1 MKTHNNM
8 PPEYL
13 SDGASV
19 VWNEVMK
26 RTPQIELDDMDK
38 DILAMYCDAVDK
50 YKTLSKMILSG
61 RVESMTDA
69 GEMKA
74 LKGWARIIGSC
85 ADKLCLTPG
94 SRKKKNKRQV

>member
-1 MKTHNNM
+1 M

-38 DILAMYCDAVDK
+38 DVLAMYCDAIDK
-50 YKTLSKMILSG
+50 YKTLSKMIVSG
-61 RVESMTDA
+61 HVESMTDA
-69 GEMKA
+69 GAMKA
-74 LKGWARIIGSC
+74 LKGWSRIIGGC
-85 ADKLCLTPG
+85 ADKLGFTPG
-94 SRKKKNKRQV
+94 SRARLMKKKRQI